1 MSTERVTITAKIVA
15 VKAMPPPLPKR
26 PVVMKM
32 MLLLEGGQRCWTTVP
47 KNLLE
52 LDGYRLK
59 YSTIRVTVDMD
70 PDDKNFQFLRNPRK
84 AKVLEFY
91 KKKGSAP
98 EPARQS
104 RAAADVID
112 AYRLLFN
119 EKVAA

>member
-1 MSTERVTITAKIVA
+1 MTQRVTITAKIVA

-98 EPARQS
+98 EPARKS
-104 RAAADVID
+104 RAAADVVE

-119 EKVAA
+119 ESEAA